1 MAAISRE
8 PQQRASTDKTT
19 YKTSDTHVG
28 VRAVSEYSLSPA
40 SWRDFLS
47 LYIKDAGPMLLTPAL
62 DLANGNF
69 ARFDVQRRRPAEWC
83 FDVQRRCAGIKTGM
97 L

>member
-1 MAAISRE
+1 
-8 PQQRASTDKTT
+8 
-19 YKTSDTHVG
+19 
-28 VRAVSEYSLSPA
+28 
-40 SWRDFLS
+40 
-47 LYIKDAGPMLLTPAL
+47 MLLTPAL

-83 FDVQRRCAGIKTGM
+83 FDVQRSCEQSSSGNDVSGSPVR